1 MPEGCAAHRFLF
13 RCFWFAFVLAAAG
26 AFSFAQ
32 ADDGRWC
39 DTLTVGGNPEYPPM
53 LWQSVKQPD
62 LLTGAVPA
70 LLREIVEPLGVEVVV
85 RDVGPWARVL
95 HMARQGKIDV
105 VAGAF
110 LTDERREYL
119 DYALPPI
126 TWQPTN
132 IWVPRG
138 KEFKYRYWTD
148 LRGKLGSTLI
158 GNSFGQDFDEFA
170 AQHLSIEGIRTIEQ
184 SFRMARLG
192 RVDYVLY
199 ERPQGRIKLQKMG
212 LADEFVDLQ
221 PPISSEPLYFAL
233 AKEST
238 CNTKAF
244 RAAFT
249 RRLEAVT
256 GQRRIDSLL
265 EEYAEKYL
273 AKAP

>member
-1 MPEGCAAHRFLF
+1 MPEGRAAYWFVFRSFRFALMLV
-13 RCFWFAFVLAAAG
+13 AVG
-26 AFSFAQ
+26 MFSFAQ
-32 ADDGRWC
+32 ADTDRLC
-39 DTLTVGGNPEYPPM
+39 DTLVVGGNPEYPPM
-53 LWQSVKQPD
+53 LWQSVEQPGF
-62 LLTGAVPA
+62 LTGAVPA
-70 LLREIVEPLGVEVVV
+70 LLQEIVEPLGVKVVV

-110 LTDERREYL
+110 LTDERREFL
-119 DYALPPI
+119 DYVLPPI

-170 AQHLSIEGIRTIEQ
+170 AQYLSIEGIRTIEQ

-199 ERPQGRIKLQKMG
+199 ERPQGRIKLEKMG

-233 AKEST
+233 AKESA
-238 CNTKAF
+238 CNTEAF

-265 EEYAEKYL
+265 EEYAVKYL
-273 AKAP
+273 ATAP